1 MNSKEQIIQ
10 DYEKIIN
17 FVIKKMNLQY
27 KREEIFDIGMIGF
40 VNGINTFDENKGF
53 KYSTYLYQCVKNEI
67 LKYLKLQN
75 YKKRKAEII
84 SYNTIINDD
93 TELID
98 LLGYDTNYDQN
109 AYINEMV
116 NEILKRLN
124 NLTEKQQ
131 LIFYHLYGLNGFK
144 EMSSK
149 EIEKKYGFSRQSVN
163 QIKKRTLNKLRFI
176 LNKYQNEE
184 RKYDTQNW

>member
-184 RKYDTQNW
+184 RKYDTQN